1 MLIIDYLRVE
11 DFGPLRGK
19 HYFRFEPTMNI
30 IIGYNGTGKTHILDL
45 IATVAGNDQAMGLF
59 DRFSF
64 GGVELGVIVD
74 GRKLKFEA
82 ANQFDHTELLDF
94 RKKIAPFQANYALT
108 ECKTDKFL
116 AGCCDFT
123 TAKKRIEKFLKD
135 QDVTAYNTKE
145 PYKSSIF
152 LGDGWVHFIQLILWA
167 NMSGG
172 PLLLDLPERHLDI
185 VAKRKAYG
193 VVELSKEQV
202 ILTTHTPEFLPYEDS
217 DKNIIDLSSRG

>member
-1 MLIIDYLRVE
+1 MLIIDYIRVE

-19 HYFRFEPTMNI
+19 HFFRFDPMMNV

-45 IATVAGNDQAMGLF
+45 IATVTGNDQAMRMF

-64 GGVELGVIVD
+64 GRVELGVSVD
-74 GRKLKFEA
+74 GKKIKFEA
-82 ANQFDHTELLDF
+82 ANQFDYADLLDF
-94 RKKIAPFQANYALT
+94 RKEISPFQANYALT
-108 ECKTDKFL
+108 ETQTEKLL
-116 AGCCDFT
+116 AGCCDFA

-135 QDVTAYNTKE
+135 QEVTVYNTKE

-152 LGDGWVHFIQLILWA
+152 LGDGWVHFIRLILWA

-185 VAKRKAYG
+185 VAKRRAYG
-193 VVELSKEQV
+193 VIELSKEQV
-202 ILTTHTPEFLPYEDS
+202 ILTTHTPEFLPYADS